1 MHYILAVFY
10 WVLLNL
16 SPEVRFNFCNI
27 KLIAIAKTKD
37 LRETDCF
44 ALLTDFIMTINQ
56 LNSSDGLQLDVL
68 GKIVTFFGFVGF
80 AIGDTLALQWIGGF
94 LEGVGKALQFCRSCH
109 ITHDERFNNFN
120 SKYLLRDLETHQLQ
134 LKLLENSPDLSK
146 QYGIKKSSV
155 LLKIN
160 DFDICKGLLHDPMHV
175 LIEGVCIT
183 EIKNLLEYTIKVKKI
198 DLQVINKR
206 ILEFDYFFIDKDVNQ
221 MHLMRI
227 IY

>member
-1 MHYILAVFY
+1 
-10 WVLLNL
+10 
-16 SPEVRFNFCNI
+16 
-27 KLIAIAKTKD
+27 
-37 LRETDCF
+37 
-44 ALLTDFIMTINQ
+44 MTINQ

-134 LKLLENSPDLSK
+134 LKLLENSSDLSK

-160 DFDICKGLLHDPMHV
+160 DFDICKGLLH
-175 LIEGVCIT
+175 E
-183 EIKNLLEYTIKVKKI
+183 
-198 DLQVINKR
+198 R
-206 ILEFDYFFIDKDVNQ
+206 
-221 MHLMRI
+221 
-227 IY
+227 